1 MFPEIYT
8 SSSCFYILAP
18 SYNPLM
24 EPYQRAIGSIAI
36 MGADFR
42 PDRGTTGSRAGTR
55 MEPVAELDHTIGD
68 VRQVSGADRRRTLTG
83 P

>member
-24 EPYQRAIGSIAI
+24 EPYTRAIGSFAVT
-36 MGADFR
+36 GADFR
-42 PDRGTTGSRAGTR
+42 PHEGTTEARAGSRTEA
-55 MEPVAELDHTIGD
+55 VAELDHTRGGLRHAPVVD
-68 VRQVSGADRRRTLTG
+68 
-83 P
+83 